1 MPFYKF
7 TILNHNEAHQRDEV
21 VNIIININHIV
32 SLKPIRMATQDRQ
45 VIEGYWLR
53 LSNGKKYKALQVPK
67 ELQTKLTEELPAPNY
82 LSESAFE
89 EQIQ

>member
-1 MPFYKF
+1 MAFSKF

-21 VNIIININHIV
+21 VNILINIDHIV
-32 SLKPIRMATQDRQ
+32 SIKPIRMATDEQK

-53 LSNGKKYKALQVPK
+53 LSNGKKYKALQVPMD
-67 ELQTKLTEELPAPNY
+67 LQTKLEEELPAPNF
-82 LSESAFE
+82 LSETAFE